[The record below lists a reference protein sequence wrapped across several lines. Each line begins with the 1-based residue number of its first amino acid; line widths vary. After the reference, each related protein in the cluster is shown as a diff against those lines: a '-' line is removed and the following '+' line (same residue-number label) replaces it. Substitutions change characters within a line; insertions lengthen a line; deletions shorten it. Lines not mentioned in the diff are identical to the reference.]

1 MYVYYSLLLSLTC
14 SMRPISFIANTNKI
28 LAEKNRVLAKEW
40 QEMSPDCKEQYK
52 SSARTTGIA
61 GSNEHNEK
69 KEARRV
75 LSHLS
80 AIVIHALL
88 YFRKNSY
95 SHL

>member
-1 MYVYYSLLLSLTC
+1 
-14 SMRPISFIANTNKI
+14 MRLISFLANTDKT
-28 LAEKNRVLAKEW
+28 LAEKNRESAKEW
-40 QEMSPDCKEQYK
+40 QEMSPDRKEQYK

-80 AIVIHALL
+80 AMVIHALL
-88 YFRKNSY
+88 YFRKI
-95 SHL
+95 LI